1 MRTTRIWLTGLPVG
15 LVIAFAVATVP
26 AGAAS
31 VTTERTT
38 VSSSG
43 EQGNGTSF
51 QEGPSGLSPDG
62 RFVTFDSEA
71 SNLVS
76 GDTNGFIDAFVRDLS
91 TGQTTRVSVSSTG
104 EQGNDESN
112 DPVSVDG
119 NLVAF
124 DSFASNLVA
133 GDTNRD
139 QDVFVRNLTTGE
151 TTRVS
156 LTSDGKQGQ
165 GQSFFPS
172 LSDDGRLLLFDSV
185 ARLVPEDTN
194 KHFDV
199 YAHDLVTGKTTL
211 VSTTSAGGLGDGDS
225 FDDAAPSADHR
236 FVTFNSDAT
245 NLVPGD
251 TNGALDV
258 FVHDLV
264 TGQTTRVSVSSSGE
278 QGDGNSDYVPVIS
291 ANGRFVAF
299 SSAAD
304 NLVRNDTNGFPDLF
318 VRDLKT
324 GKTTLLSKSPTGD
337 EGNNISRG
345 NKGISS
351 DGRFVAYQSFA
362 SNLVP
367 GDTNGTRDI
376 FLTDRETGQTV
387 RVNVS
392 TAGAQADGPSF
403 NTSLSEDG
411 AWVGFSSDATNLV
424 PEDTNGASD
433 GFVRGPFG

>member
-1 MRTTRIWLTGLPVG
+1 MRTARNWLAGVPIG
-15 LVIAFAVATVP
+15 LVIALAVATVP

-43 EQGNGTSF
+43 EQGNGDSF
-51 QEGPSGLSPDG
+51 QESPSTFSPDG

-76 GDTNGFIDAFVRDLS
+76 GDTNGFSDAFVRDRS

-104 EQGNDESN
+104 EQGNDESF
-112 DPVSVDG
+112 DAVSADG

-124 DSFASNLVA
+124 DSFASNLVP

-156 LTSDGKQGQ
+156 LTADGKQGQ
-165 GQSFFPS
+165 GQSFFPAI
-172 LSDDGRLLLFDSV
+172 SDDGQLLLFDSN

-194 KHFDV
+194 RHFDA

-211 VSTTSAGGLGDGDS
+211 VSTSSAGGLGNGDS
-225 FDDAAPSADHR
+225 FNDSAPSSDHR
-236 FVTFNSDAT
+236 FVAFNSDAS

-264 TGQTTRVSVSSSGE
+264 SGQTTRVSVSSSGQ

-304 NLVRNDTNGFPDLF
+304 NLVRNDTNGFPDCF
-318 VRDLKT
+318 VHDLKT
-324 GKTTLLSKSPTGD
+324 GKTTLVSKSSTG
-337 EGNNISRG
+337 EQGNDFSRG
-345 NKGISS
+345 SKGISG

-376 FLTDRETGQTV
+376 FLTDRETAETV

-392 TAGAQADGPSF
+392 TAGAQADA
-403 NTSLSEDG
+403 TSLGTTISENG
-411 AWVGFSSDATNLV
+411 VWVGFTSDATNLV
-424 PEDTNGASD
+424 PGDTNGALD
-433 GFVRGPFG
+433 GFVRGPF